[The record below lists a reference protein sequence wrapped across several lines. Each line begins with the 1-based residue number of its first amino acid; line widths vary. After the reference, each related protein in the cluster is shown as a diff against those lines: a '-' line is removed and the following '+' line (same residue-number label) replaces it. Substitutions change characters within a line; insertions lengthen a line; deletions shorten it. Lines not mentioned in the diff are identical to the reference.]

1 MTKRPS
7 PRLPLLQPG
16 APFPPADEA
25 WPAQS
30 PAPGL
35 VAVGGALDVP
45 TLRAAYSAGIFPWF
59 SAGEPIL
66 WWSPDPRMVLPVAQF
81 RLHRSLR
88 RRVQQFT
95 RDPRCEIRMDG
106 AFAQVMAACA
116 GAPRRGQTGTWIGP
130 AMRAAY
136 EALHTAGHA
145 HSVEVWVDE
154 CLVAGLYCVGI
165 GRALFG
171 ESMFTTVTD
180 GSKIALAALVAW
192 CRHHQ
197 LAFIDCQQQT
207 AHLASLGATPI
218 PRAQFLH
225 ALQALVGQ
233 APPPWRFE
241 PVYWSELMHSGCEQ
255 R

>member
-16 APFPPADEA
+16 APFPAADEA

-66 WWSPDPRMVLPVAQF
+66 WWSTDPRMVLPVAQF

-95 RDPRCEIRMDG
+95 RDPRCEIRMDR

-116 GAPRRGQTGTWIGP
+116 GAPRRGQTGTP
-130 AMRAAY
+130 APLRPLIAQTRRARRVRQN
-136 EALHTAGHA
+136 
-145 HSVEVWVDE
+145 S
-154 CLVAGLYCVGI
+154 
-165 GRALFG
+165 
-171 ESMFTTVTD
+171 
-180 GSKIALAALVAW
+180 
-192 CRHHQ
+192 
-197 LAFIDCQQQT
+197 
-207 AHLASLGATPI
+207 
-218 PRAQFLH
+218 
-225 ALQALVGQ
+225 
-233 APPPWRFE
+233 
-241 PVYWSELMHSGCEQ
+241 
-255 R
+255 

>member
-16 APFPPADEA
+16 APFPAADEA

-66 WWSPDPRMVLPVAQF
+66 WWSTDPRMVLPVAQF

-192 CRHHQ
+192 CRHH
-197 LAFIDCQQQT
+197 
-207 AHLASLGATPI
+207 
-218 PRAQFLH
+218 
-225 ALQALVGQ
+225 
-233 APPPWRFE
+233 
-241 PVYWSELMHSGCEQ
+241 
-255 R
+255 